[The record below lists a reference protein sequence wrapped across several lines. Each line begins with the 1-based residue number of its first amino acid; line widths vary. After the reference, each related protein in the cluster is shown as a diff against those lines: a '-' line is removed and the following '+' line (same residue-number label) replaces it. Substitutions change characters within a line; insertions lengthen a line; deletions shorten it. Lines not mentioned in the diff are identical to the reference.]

1 VSGQI
6 AEMARNLD
14 KKDQKMNDL
23 HRRMEELLKLNAAAN
38 TLADS
43 RASELEKVR
52 KDFSELRI

>member
-1 VSGQI
+1 
-6 AEMARNLD
+6 MARNLD

-43 RASELEKVR
+43 RAFELEKVR